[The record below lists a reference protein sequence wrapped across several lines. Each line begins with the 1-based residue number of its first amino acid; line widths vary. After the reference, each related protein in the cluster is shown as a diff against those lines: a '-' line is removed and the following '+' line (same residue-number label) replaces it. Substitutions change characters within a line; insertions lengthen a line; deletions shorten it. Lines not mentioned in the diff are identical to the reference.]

1 MLRKDQEATLSGRLF
16 CRCQE
21 RAGRKSAMLSRR
33 GRIAAAHGQTSCR
46 YSAKARETPKNIRTN
61 LRTSA
66 KTIDMLL
73 RIIYNRQ
80 VESRYGS
87 RRSGNVSERFAT
99 KFILLFDDHERDI
112 CFHAH
117 YFFRRTRLSLNNR
130 KSKSITRSAI
140 VRYVLSARTANSSV

>member
-1 MLRKDQEATLSGRLF
+1 MKRSGGDPFGPPLLS
-16 CRCQE
+16 
-21 RAGRKSAMLSRR
+21 LSRTSR
-33 GRIAAAHGQTSCR
+33 QEICHVIAARSNRCRAWVKRAAVRELKRGQTS
-46 YSAKARETPKNIRTN
+46 KNIRTN

-73 RIIYNRQ
+73 LIIYNRQ